1 MGYAHMFAKKTDG
14 TLWSWGTNSQGQ
26 LGLNNQ
32 TQYSS
37 PKQVGGATWGTD
49 RDTHGM
55 KGTTGST
62 YVVDASGNLWSW
74 GQNVF
79 GNLGHNNQT
88 QYSSPKQVPGTWTT
102 LSHNTYAHI
111 VQGRKSDGTLWFW
124 GTNGGGSVPS
134 PSTYYS
140 SPVQQGTKTDWALG
154 KHDASNQG
162 SGGVDTSGNLYRWGQ
177 NQYGNLGDN
186 GTTAAPGDYTKQVP
200 GTWKNMR
207 LSWDATIATKEP

>member
-1 MGYAHMFAKKTDG
+1 
-14 TLWSWGTNSQGQ
+14 
-26 LGLNNQ
+26 
-32 TQYSS
+32 
-37 PKQVGGATWGTD
+37 
-49 RDTHGM
+49 M

-62 YVVDASGNLWSW
+62 YVVDASGGLWAW

-88 QYSSPKQVPGTWTT
+88 QYSSPKQVGGSTWTT

-124 GTNGGGSVPS
+124 GTNGSGALPS

-140 SPVQQGTKTDWALG
+140 SPTQLGTATNWSLG
-154 KHDASNQG
+154 KHDVSNTCC
-162 SGGVDTSGNLYRWGQ
+162 GGIRDGDLYLWGGNTNGT
-177 NQYGNLGDN
+177 LGDN
-186 GTTAAPGDYTKQVP
+186 STTSAPGNTTKQVP

-207 LSWDATIATKEP
+207 LAWNTCIATKE